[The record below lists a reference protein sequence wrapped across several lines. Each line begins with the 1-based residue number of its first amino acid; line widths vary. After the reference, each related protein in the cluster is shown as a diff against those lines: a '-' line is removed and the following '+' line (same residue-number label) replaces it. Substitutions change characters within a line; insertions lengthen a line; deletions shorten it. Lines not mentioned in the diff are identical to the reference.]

1 MNDPVIAEKAAPD
14 IPLALSAKLATPS
27 PTLPSIPSTPA
38 VIEVNLP
45 VTFVAKLVARFPPAI
60 ALDTAFPTVDVSLV
74 TSPSE
79 LVALLAAFL
88 TKSAVG
94 PTPTVD
100 AADTIPAIV
109 PADSPPVIA
118 PALVNAVCACCMLVT
133 LALTC
138 AARLLENAFKF
149 SAPGAPV
156 NKLLVIAAD
165 TLEPF
170 CTNPVTNAAAPGFNT
185 AASICCGV
193 IASDPTAA
201 LSLPV
206 ASVITPD
213 PVATTEAA
221 VPAAELAAAPT
232 NPAVTPAV
240 NALLAAPAPGT
251 VDNVDA
257 LAGLAGAVD
266 ADAVFAAAAAGVGG
280 AGNPALALVVTLTST
295 PWPALAHGACAGA
308 RLTIDN
314 KYPGAAAYPLLL
326 SPSVSVCAT

>member
-1 MNDPVIAEKAAPD
+1 M
-14 IPLALSAKLATPS
+14 
-27 PTLPSIPSTPA
+27 
-38 VIEVNLP
+38 P

-74 TSPSE
+74 TSPNALVAA

-94 PTPTVD
+94 PTPTAD

-118 PALVNAVCACCMLVT
+118 PTLVNAVCACCMLVT

-138 AARLLENAFKF
+138 AVRLLDNAFKF

-170 CTNPVTNAAAPGFNT
+170 CTNPVTNAAAPGFINT

-201 LSLPV
+201 LILPV

-232 NPAVTPAV
+232 RPAVTPAF
-240 NALLAAPAPGT
+240 NALLAAPDPGT
-251 VDNVDA
+251 VDNVAA

-295 PWPALAHGACAGA
+295 P
-308 RLTIDN
+308 
-314 KYPGAAAYPLLL
+314 
-326 SPSVSVCAT
+326 